1 MSYNKINCNICLVC
15 IPTLNIFIFP
25 VPIPWINCAVPSL
38 KGLLKRGG
46 VSLTFTLTLSR
57 IIFLR
62 VFGVCVF
69 FSLFYTT
76 SISIKVFVF
85 HRKNLVS

>member
-25 VPIPWINCAVPSL
+25 VPITWINCAVPSL

-46 VSLTFTLTLSR
+46 IT
-57 IIFLR
+57 
-62 VFGVCVF
+62 
-69 FSLFYTT
+69 Y
-76 SISIKVFVF
+76 F
-85 HRKNLVS
+85 HTNPF

>member
-46 VSLTFTLTLSR
+46 GIT
-57 IIFLR
+57 
-62 VFGVCVF
+62 
-69 FSLFYTT
+69 Y
-76 SISIKVFVF
+76 F
-85 HRKNLVS
+85 HTNPF